1 MNYDVPLY
9 TCHTSC
15 PWVTW
20 ASVFVGL
27 KLSSY
32 LEIFQPVIMKFFLY
46 SPVSNFL
53 LDSIY
58 IYCSILKVV
67 SKFCDGQL
75 IFPHIFFHYYFP
87 CLYLTYSIF
96 FSFMNIRIIAVVSIL
111 MSFLANYVMYIF
123 NCAFTNWLFHPYEYF
138 LASLDIWNFFLFK
151 IIYLNLRITTL
162 QYTDGTRTSLKVTE
176 DQDSRTGHKSHS
188 WLKRARSVKE
198 EETIFTGVCERLD
211 KYHPDLFAVI
221 EHVFTNWYSPHFG
234 YFLASL
240 DIWNFFLFKFI
251 YLS

>member
-1 MNYDVPLY
+1 M
-9 TCHTSC
+9 
-15 PWVTW
+15 
-20 ASVFVGL
+20 
-27 KLSSY
+27 
-32 LEIFQPVIMKFFLY
+32 EIFQSVIMKVFFLY

-123 NCAFTNWLFHPYEYF
+123 NCALTNWFFHPYGYF
-138 LASLDIWNFFLFK
+138 LASLDIWNFFIFK
-151 IIYLNLRITTL
+151 FIYLNLRIITL
-162 QYTDGTRTSLKVTE
+162 EYTDGTRMSLQVKE
-176 DQDSRTGHKSHS
+176 DQDSRTWHKRHG
-188 WLKRARSVKE
+188 WLKWARSAKE
-198 EETIFTGVCERLD
+198 EEIIFHWCMRRLG
-211 KYHPDLFAVI
+211 KYHLDLFVVI
-221 EHVFTNWYSPHFG
+221 ERDFTSWFSPHFG

-240 DIWNFFLFKFI
+240 DIWNFFSF
-251 YLS
+251 

>member
-1 MNYDVPLY
+1 
-9 TCHTSC
+9 
-15 PWVTW
+15 
-20 ASVFVGL
+20 
-27 KLSSY
+27 
-32 LEIFQPVIMKFFLY
+32 
-46 SPVSNFL
+46 
-53 LDSIY
+53 
-58 IYCSILKVV
+58 
-67 SKFCDGQL
+67 
-75 IFPHIFFHYYFP
+75 
-87 CLYLTYSIF
+87 
-96 FSFMNIRIIAVVSIL
+96 MNIRIIAVVSIL

-211 KYHPDLFAVI
+211 KYHPDLCVVI
-221 EHVFTNWYSPHFG
+221 ELWFRGAVPVAQDEQERLNWENQTYMSSIV
-234 YFLASL
+234 YVCQVCLVLKRCKSC
-240 DIWNFFLFKFI
+240 N
-251 YLS
+251 LSAPCWAELEL

>member
-1 MNYDVPLY
+1 M
-9 TCHTSC
+9 
-15 PWVTW
+15 
-20 ASVFVGL
+20 
-27 KLSSY
+27 
-32 LEIFQPVIMKFFLY
+32 FLH
-46 SPVSNFL
+46 F
-53 LDSIY
+53 
-58 IYCSILKVV
+58 
-67 SKFCDGQL
+67 
-75 IFPHIFFHYYFP
+75 YFT

-198 EETIFTGVCERLD
+198 EETIFHWCMWKTQQISSRFVCSDWACFCRLIF
-211 KYHPDLFAVI
+211 PSFWI
-221 EHVFTNWYSPHFG
+221 FSCFFG
-234 YFLASL
+234 HLEKIF
-240 DIWNFFLFKFI
+240 FFLNVYI
-251 YLS
+251 LVRG

>member
-1 MNYDVPLY
+1 MLY
-9 TCHTSC
+9 S
-15 PWVTW
+15 
-20 ASVFVGL
+20 SVF
-27 KLSSY
+27 Y
-32 LEIFQPVIMKFFLY
+32 LLCDF
-46 SPVSNFL
+46 
-53 LDSIY
+53 IY
-58 IYCSILKVV
+58 IYFTTLKVP
-67 SKFCDGQL
+67 SKLSFVQL
-75 IFPHIFFHYYFP
+75 IFFPQSLYFYFP

-96 FSFMNIRIIAVVSIL
+96 FSFINLRIIDIVSIL

-138 LASLDIWNFFLFK
+138 LASLDLWNFFLFK